1 MTQTISHQACCADA
15 ESHALT
21 VPQALEKIMAAVPVL
36 QSTEKVALR
45 SSLGRVLAQL
55 ITSPIQVPAY
65 ANSAMDGY
73 AIHARELDVTPTQTL
88 RIVGTSWAG
97 RPFTGQVQAGECI
110 RIMTGA
116 AIPDGVD
123 TVIMQEHVEATTET
137 IKFNTA
143 AHQAGQNMRLAG
155 EDLQIG
161 QTVLQP
167 GRVILPPDLGL
178 LASLGIGEVR
188 IKRRLRVALFSSGD
202 ELCSIGDLLQPG
214 QIYDS
219 NRYALYGMLTRLGV
233 DIIDMGVIPDVPE
246 QLQHALLE
254 AADNADVLITSGGVS
269 VGDADFIKDILQQV
283 GTVNFWRIAMKP
295 GHPVAFGTV
304 KNMTFFGLPG
314 NPVSLMVTFYQIVQ
328 PALRYMQGQQ
338 DDPTQFRV
346 IKARCSSKL
355 KKKKGRAEFQ
365 RGILSQDTQGEWT
378 VRSSGAQGSHILRS
392 MSEANCFIWLN
403 AEQTLV
409 ETGEWVDVQPF
420 AGLM

>member
-21 VPQALEKIMAAVPVL
+21 VPQALAKIMADVPVV

-45 SSLGRVLAQL
+45 NSLGRVLAQE

-65 ANSAMDGY
+65 NNSAMDGY
-73 AIHARELDVTPTQTL
+73 AIHSRELDKTVKTL
-88 RIVGTSWAG
+88 RVIGTSWAG
-97 RPFTGQVQAGECI
+97 RPFDGQVQLGECA

-116 AIPDGVD
+116 MIPEGTD
-123 TVIMQEHVEATTET
+123 TVIMQEHVEATSDSM
-137 IKFNTA
+137 KFNA
-143 AHQAGQNMRLAG
+143 AEHQAGQNVRLAG

-161 QTVLQP
+161 QVILHP
-167 GRVILPPDLGL
+167 GRMILPPDLGL

-188 IKRRLRVALFSSGD
+188 IKRRLRVAFFSSGD
-202 ELCSIGDLLQPG
+202 ELRSIGEMLQQG

-219 NRYALYGMLTRLGV
+219 NRYSLYGMLARLGF
-233 DIIDMGVIPDVPE
+233 DIIDMGVVPDVPE
-246 QLQHALLE
+246 QLQQAFLE

-269 VGDADFIKDILQQV
+269 VGEADYIKEILQQV
-283 GTVNFWRIAMKP
+283 GEVNFWRIAMKP
-295 GHPVAFGTV
+295 GHPVAFGKV

-328 PALRYMQGQQ
+328 PALQYMQGQL

-346 IKARCSSKL
+346 MKARCASKL

-365 RGILSQDTQGEWT
+365 RGILAQDAQGEWT
-378 VRSSGAQGSHILRS
+378 VQSSGSQGSHILRS
-392 MSEANCFIWLN
+392 MTESNCFIWLN
-403 AEQTLV
+403 AEQT
-409 ETGEWVDVQPF
+409 TIAPGEWVEVQPF

>member
-1 MTQTISHQACCADA
+1 MTQTIAHQACCADA
-15 ESHALT
+15 ESHSLT
-21 VPQALEKIMAAVPVL
+21 VPQALAQIMATVPVI
-36 QSTEKVALR
+36 QSTEKLALR
-45 SSLGRVLAQL
+45 NSLGRVLAQE

-65 ANSAMDGY
+65 NNSAMDGY
-73 AIHARELDVTPTQTL
+73 AIHSQALDKTVKTL
-88 RIVGTSWAG
+88 RVIGTSWAG
-97 RPFTGQVQAGECI
+97 RPFEGVVQVDECA

-116 AIPDGVD
+116 VIPEGTD
-123 TVIMQEHVEATTET
+123 TVIMQEHVEATTDSM
-137 IKFNTA
+137 KFNTA
-143 AHQAGQNMRLAG
+143 EHQSGQNMRFAG

-161 QTVLQP
+161 QVVLQP

-188 IKRRLRVALFSSGD
+188 VKRRLRVAFFSSGD
-202 ELCSIGDLLQPG
+202 ELRSIGEILQQG

-219 NRYALYGMLTRLGV
+219 NRYSLYGMLARLNL

-246 QLQHALLE
+246 QLQQALLE

-269 VGDADFIKDILQQV
+269 VGEADFIKEILQQV
-283 GTVNFWRIAMKP
+283 GEVNFWRIAMKP
-295 GHPVAFGTV
+295 GHPVAFGKV

-328 PALRYMQGQQ
+328 PALRYMQGQL

-346 IKARCSSKL
+346 MKARCVSKL

-365 RGILSQDTQGEWT
+365 RGILAQDAQGEWT
-378 VRSSGAQGSHILRS
+378 VQSSGSQGSHILRS
-392 MSEANCFIWLN
+392 MTESNCFIWLN
-403 AEQTLV
+403 AEQTTI
-409 ETGEWVDVQPF
+409 EQGEWVEVQPF